1 MRDLCYDLFRSSEK
15 IIDLTPFDIAVD
27 ENNLMPEEVAMAVYR
42 M

>member
-1 MRDLCYDLFRSSEK
+1 MLCECKTCNKVEK

-27 ENNLMPEEVAMAVYR
+27 ADNLMPEEVAMAVYR